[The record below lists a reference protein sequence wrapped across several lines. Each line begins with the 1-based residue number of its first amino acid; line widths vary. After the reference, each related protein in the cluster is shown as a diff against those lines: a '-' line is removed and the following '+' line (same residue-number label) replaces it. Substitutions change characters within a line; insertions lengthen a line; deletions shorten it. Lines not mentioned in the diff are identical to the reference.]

1 MRKNSKDAQGVIL
14 KHKCIKKRPAI
25 AQDKKLP
32 SKLVEVR
39 KQAKVDHD
47 NKIKIKVLITSIQ
60 VPLNKSSTLFKW
72 IDVEVSTYPA
82 KIAALPIEV
91 ISNGNFQEKLC
102 WFREQIKRIQK

>member
-47 NKIKIKVLITSIQ
+47 NKIKIKV
-60 VPLNKSSTLFKW
+60 PLNKSSTLFKW